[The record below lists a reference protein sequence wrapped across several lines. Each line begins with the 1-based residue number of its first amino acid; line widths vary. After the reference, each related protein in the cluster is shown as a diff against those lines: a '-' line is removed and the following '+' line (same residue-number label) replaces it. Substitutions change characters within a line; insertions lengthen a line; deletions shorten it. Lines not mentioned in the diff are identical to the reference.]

1 MPSLLLGAGRDHTKK
16 VHLHEGM
23 GLEWP
28 QPLITVDM
36 DPSCEPT
43 LTYDLTQRPLPFP
56 DNYFD
61 EIGAYDVLEHW
72 GAQGD
77 WKAWFDEF
85 EEYWRL
91 LKPHGYMSILVPI
104 GNDFLADPGHT
115 RQIGGSY
122 FTFLSQKAYEVNHQ
136 NGTCMTDYRGYWKRD
151 FDVVMIQQIEN
162 HHVAAIIRKV
172 PQ

>member
-1 MPSLLLGAGRDHTKK
+1 
-16 VHLHEGM
+16 M

-36 DPSCEPT
+36 DPSCDPT